1 MPPRKQNGSTRV
13 YPEAGEAGQ
22 SAHAEPLQRSL
33 KVVANAAKSAAA
45 PASNGASAK
54 SSRSP

>member
-13 YPEAGEAGQ
+13 HPEPSEAGQ

-33 KVVANAAKSAAA
+33 KVVANAAKSASASG
-45 PASNGASAK
+45 SNGASAK